1 MKNEHSLVVFVV
13 VILLVGFL
21 SSFRGAP
28 ISGEAVKSTLQ
39 ASNPSCAWN
48 GDSFQA
54 CMDVSWSSEEGSY
67 VRPYFT
73 GGTPVNDV
81 DSHAELSFRYC
92 DDVGTHEGLRGGGV
106 YLYSSWG
113 SVASARKD
121 VSVYCT
127 RQRVSPPT
135 FEKTIGFSAWRTGA
149 NSQSR
154 AGTETVE
161 VELPG
166 IPTSCLLE
174 GTWKT
179 DNTVDDPSRRRNTRP
194 VGYCHRYTGSFVASV
209 DASEQYVISDPDSFR
224 LAGGGQL
231 LDLIPYRADG
241 YVLHSWLCDT
251 SWFLHDGRRY
261 YVRGSVPDFG
271 KDNVLRIELE
281 YLNDDTQP
289 LVDFTVHVS
298 CDLQK
303 AAPSTPK
310 RTSVPEPE
318 PLPPSSEEFEAF
330 SVDTDVVQP
339 STESP
344 TLVVKPLSFFDRLTA
359 AVSGFLGGWR
369 GV

>member
-1 MKNEHSLVVFVV
+1 MKKEHSLAVFVV

-21 SSFRGAP
+21 SSFRGTP
-28 ISGEAVKSTLQ
+28 ISGEAVRSTLQ
-39 ASNPSCAWN
+39 ASNPSCSWD
-48 GDSFQA
+48 GTSFQA

-67 VRPYFT
+67 AKPYFT
-73 GGTPVNDV
+73 SGTPVNDV
-81 DSHAELSFRYC
+81 ESRTEQSFRYC
-92 DDVGTHEGLRGGGV
+92 DDVSVHEGIRGGGV

-113 SVASARKD
+113 SVASVRKD
-121 VSVYCT
+121 LSVRCT
-127 RQRVSPPT
+127 KQRASPST
-135 FEKTIGFSAWRTGA
+135 FEKTIVFSAWRTGA

-154 AGTETVE
+154 AGTEVVE
-161 VELPG
+161 VELPRA
-166 IPTSCLLE
+166 PTSCRLE

-179 DNTVDDPSRRRNTRP
+179 DNTINDPARRRNTRP
-194 VGYCHRYTGSFVASV
+194 AGYCHAYTGSFVSIV

-251 SWFLHDGRRY
+251 GWFLHDGRRY
-261 YVRGSVPDFG
+261 YVRGFVPDFG

-281 YLNDDTQP
+281 YLNDDTRP

-298 CDLQK
+298 CDLEK
-303 AAPSTPK
+303 TAAPPQQ
-310 RTSVPEPE
+310 TSAREPE
-318 PLPPSSEEFEAF
+318 PLQPSPEEFEAF
-330 SVDTDVVQP
+330 SVDTDVVPP

-344 TLVVKPLSFFDRLTA
+344 TFVVKPLSFFDRLTA
-359 AVSGFLGGWR
+359 AARGFLGGWR